1 MHKCLAFPVHVIIR
15 PLPLAI
21 KGVLFCFACGTE
33 FYLKNPTPQGAAQAT
48 SMVVARNFIRRTQP
62 NREPPTRPNWAL

>member
-33 FYLKNPTPQGAAQAT
+33 FYLKNPTPQGAAKAT
-48 SMVVARNFIRRTQP
+48 SLGCV
-62 NREPPTRPNWAL
+62 

>member
-48 SMVVARNFIRRTQP
+48 SLVRRTQP
-62 NREPPTRPNWAL
+62 YREPPTRPYWAL